1 MKEAGFISHRAPR
14 EKSQDVDKK
23 KERKKGQNVEN
34 KVGIQCLATSP
45 STRSASCYHLWVNVL
60 EASFRTASKTTG

>member
-1 MKEAGFISHRAPR
+1 MKEAGIYLIVHL
-14 EKSQDVDKK
+14 EKKAGMATK
-23 KERKKGQNVEN
+23 KKGQNVEN

-60 EASFRTASKTTG
+60 